1 MTDYMIDQQIDDRAG
16 LFRPGWI
23 AKTVVYGVEGR
34 NCKWGVAQGHEEL
47 SLLPERAPSEG
58 PRSTAAVESFLTPL
72 LGWTLK
78 WIREYEWTRAVE
90 DQSAPIPE
98 ELMSELGGIICN
110 LA

>member
-1 MTDYMIDQQIDDRAG
+1 MIDQLINDRAG

-23 AKTVVYGVEGR
+23 AKGLVYGLDGGTASGE
-34 NCKWGVAQGHEEL
+34 AQGHEEL

-78 WIREYEWTRAVE
+78 WIRVYEWSHAVE
-90 DQSAPIPE
+90 DQSAPIP
-98 ELMSELGGIICN
+98 
-110 LA
+110 